1 MAHDIVKAI
10 DNLPSSVLTSSFRFV
25 SSLANNH
32 SAGNQ
37 AKAQGGLCMTLF
49 QIGEKVVYPNHGIG
63 TVENISTR
71 SFGAQFERYYLL
83 RLTYNSMTVMVPFS
97 HVEEIGLRKV
107 TRNGE
112 IARVLSFLADGNA
125 QRKADW
131 KDRYK
136 ENSDKMRHGSL
147 LEIAEVLK
155 TLLILQSEKP
165 LSFREKKM
173 LERARHMLVTEL
185 SISRALNE
193 VEAIGVLQAA
203 LAKSSLNMPAP
214 A

>member
-1 MAHDIVKAI
+1 
-10 DNLPSSVLTSSFRFV
+10 
-25 SSLANNH
+25 
-32 SAGNQ
+32 
-37 AKAQGGLCMTLF
+37 MTLF

-83 RLTYNSMTVMVPFS
+83 RLIYNSMTVMVPFS

-112 IARVLSFLADGNA
+112 ISRVLSFLAEGNA
-125 QRKADW
+125 RRTADW

-155 TLLILQSEKP
+155 TLLILQSQKP

-185 SISRALNE
+185 SISRGLQE
-193 VEAIGVLQAA
+193 MEAVGVLQAA
-203 LAKSSLNMPAP
+203 LAKSALTLPAP